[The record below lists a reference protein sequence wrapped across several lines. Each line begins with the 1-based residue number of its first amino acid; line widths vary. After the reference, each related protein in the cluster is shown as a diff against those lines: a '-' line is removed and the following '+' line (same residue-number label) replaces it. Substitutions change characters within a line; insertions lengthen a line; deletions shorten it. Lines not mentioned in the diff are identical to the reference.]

1 MSNIKTYKKVGTL
14 EINSGRV
21 DITDPCYD
29 ADVWCRMNNVEVKAG
44 IYDCYV
50 LLSGRGDR
58 RVDAMAIVHQEANL
72 DRPVN
77 IDDMQAID
85 YVCVDAGLMS
95 ISEAGT
101 KPDYTD
107 EEWGKAC
114 GYLFDQK
121 PSHPTMLVTNQLT
134 FRSDKKMF
142 WATSGDGDGSYDVF
156 VINTHDRNNAEAVP
170 DMIEIF
176 F

>member
-14 EINSGRV
+14 EINSGRI

-29 ADVWCRMNNVEVKAG
+29 ADVWCRMNNVEIKAG

-50 LLSGRGDR
+50 LLGGSKGR
-58 RVDAMAIVHQEANL
+58 RVDAMAIVHQDANL
-72 DRPVN
+72 DTPID

-107 EEWGKAC
+107 EEWEKIC
-114 GYLFDQK
+114 HYLFDK
-121 PSHPTMLVTNQLT
+121 RTSGPTVLVTSQLT
-134 FRSDKKMF
+134 FRHDKQMF

-156 VINTHDRNNAEAVP
+156 VINTHDRKNAKAVP